1 MNSIKNRIIKE
12 EEEIQKGRKRK
23 RSKRMYDENNNLLN
37 H

>member
-12 EEEIQKGRKRK
+12 EEDIQKGRKRK
-23 RSKRMYDENNNLLN
+23 RSKRMYDESNNLSN